1 MDKTCCRV
9 EPPVFT
15 SLPWAAIVVAFL
27 AAFLVAQAIARTTRL
42 HGRLTL
48 DDATGVQKVHTRPT
62 PRVGGLAVALGMLLA
77 WPFLPAD
84 VAGFWGLLL
93 LALAPAFVAGIIED
107 ITRAVRPRWRLLAT
121 LVSGLV
127 FWWLTGY
134 GIDRLGWGPLNW
146 IQSVPP
152 IVAALT
158 MFGFGATA
166 NATNLIDGFHGLAT
180 ASVFFMAA
188 GLAGIA
194 WTVGDGEILAATGIL
209 MGAVAGFFFV
219 NYPSGRIFLGDAG
232 AYGLG
237 AACAAL
243 GIALVAKHA
252 EVSPWALLVCFG
264 YPAIET
270 GFSIWR
276 RARRGLPTTQ
286 PDGVH
291 FHKLV
296 WRAMARPVARQMGR
310 PAMANALT
318 LYFLWPLAA
327 IGPLAAALFHHRTLA
342 ALGGL
347 VVVLAVY
354 LVIYRVVSL
363 QHIHA
368 RLKKKARASSLP
380 GPDSHIALDITA
392 DTGRLP

>member
-1 MDKTCCRV
+1 MAYILSRYALFET
-9 EPPVFT
+9 
-15 SLPWAAIVVAFL
+15 LPWLAPAAAAT
-27 AAFLVAQAIARTTRL
+27 AAFAAAQAIARTTHL

-48 DDATGVQKVHTRPT
+48 DGATGVQKVHTRPT
-62 PRVGGLAVALGMLLA
+62 PRVGGVAIAAGALAA

-84 VAGFWGLLL
+84 AAALWGMVL
-93 LALAPAFVAGIIED
+93 LALLPAFLAGLVED
-107 ITRAVRPRWRLLAT
+107 ITKVVQPKWRLLAT
-121 LVSGLV
+121 LLSGLA

-134 GIDRLGWGPLNW
+134 GIDRLGWGPLDW
-146 IQSVPP
+146 IAGVPFL
-152 IVAALT
+152 VAALT
-158 MFGFGATA
+158 MFGFAATA
-166 NATNLIDGFHGLAT
+166 NATNLVDGFHGLASAT
-180 ASVFFMAA
+180 VLFMAA

-194 WTVGDGEILAATGIL
+194 WAVGDTAVLALSLAL
-209 MGAVAGFFFV
+209 MGSVFGFFLV

-232 AYGLG
+232 AYSLG

-243 GIALVAKHA
+243 GIALVARQP

-276 RARRGLPTTQ
+276 RLKRGLPTSQ

-296 WRAMARPVARQMGR
+296 WRAMARPVAKQMGR
-310 PAMANALT
+310 PEIANALT

-342 ALGGL
+342 ALMGL
-347 VVVLAVY
+347 GIVLIVY
-354 LVIYRVVSL
+354 LVVYRIVSL
-363 QHIHA
+363 QYIHQ
-368 RLKKKARASSLP
+368 RMRRHNARAQASATTAA
-380 GPDSHIALDITA
+380 PDPLGHDA
-392 DTGRLP
+392 